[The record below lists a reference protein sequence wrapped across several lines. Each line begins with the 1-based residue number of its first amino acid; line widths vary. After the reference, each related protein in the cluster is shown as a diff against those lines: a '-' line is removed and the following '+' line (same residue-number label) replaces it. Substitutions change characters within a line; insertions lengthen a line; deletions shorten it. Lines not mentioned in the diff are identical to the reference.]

1 MTPAT
6 VDVFAAAADRFG
18 LVPAEIVPL
27 PGELTRNARVTGAAG
42 KAVVLKVHPEHE
54 TPDVDLE
61 VAALDALARG
71 PAAAMVPRVVR
82 TPAGEHRV
90 EVGDRIARALT
101 WLPGTVWADAGPAT
115 PERLNSLG
123 AAVARVDAALA
134 GFDHPHLG
142 RPLRW
147 NLVTA
152 ADQRELL
159 PHVAD
164 PERAG
169 EAAAVLDLFAERV
182 APALAALPAQ
192 AVHNDANDR
201 NVLVDG
207 DRVTGLLDFGDLCR
221 APRICGLA
229 VAAAYA
235 LPVQGAADPRALSHV
250 VAGYHAVA
258 PLRPAELA
266 LLPDLVRT
274 RLALSIVLAGWQ
286 SARDPGNDYLL
297 VSQDHVW
304 AALRALPP
312 ASADGGDELLAARLR
327 AACGYEPVATA
338 RAVRAHLATVEAAPV
353 LGRPLPELG
362 YRVLDWS
369 AGGTPEAAPE
379 GLVGV
384 GRYCEHRAVYTTA
397 AFAPQDHGPQAAPDE
412 PDERRTV
419 HLGVDLFVP
428 PGTPV
433 HAPLPGVVRAA
444 ADNAEPLDYGPVVVL
459 EHATPDGVPFFTLY
473 GHLSRAGLAGVR
485 EGLAVAAGEVIGSVG
500 TSAENGGWPPHVHV
514 QVLTALVG
522 VPAITT
528 PVTAPGVAPRAEL
541 ALWQSVSPDP
551 NLLLGLASGTRADP
565 GMPAAEIARRRATLM
580 SPALSLSYAEPL
592 HIVRGEGQYLV
603 DAAGRRWL
611 DLVNNVAH
619 VGHAHPRVVAAA
631 AAQNAL
637 LNTNTRYLHEAVA
650 EYARRLTETLPDP
663 LSVCFFVNSGSEAN
677 DLALRLAHAHTRARD
692 VLVLDHAYHGHLVSL
707 IDVSPYK
714 FDGPGGLGRPPTTHV
729 VPLPDPYR
737 GRYRTAPGVP
747 SAEVTPAYLEEVD
760 VRVDGLAAAGRRPAA
775 FLSEP
780 LPGTA
785 GQVVLADRFL
795 AGAYERVRAVGGICI
810 ADEVQ
815 IGVGRPGAA
824 MWGFE
829 LQGVVPDV
837 VTMGK
842 PLGNGHP
849 LGAVVTTPEVA
860 ASFLTGMEYFNTF
873 GGNPVSARVG
883 LAVLDVVADERL
895 QQRADGLGR
904 QMLAGLRELADRHD
918 LIGDVRGSGLFVGV
932 ELVHDRAARTPAG
945 AAAARVVEEVKA
957 RGVLIS
963 TDGPEHNVLKVKP
976 PMVLTEGDVDH
987 FVAVLDEALAVVR
1000 PEAAR

>member
-1 MTPAT
+1 MTPSALDALT
-6 VDVFAAAADRFG
+6 AAAALFAPGPHD
-18 LVPAEIVPL
+18 VTPL
-27 PGELTRNARVTGAAG
+27 PGERTLNARVTTATGEAL
-42 KAVVLKVHPEHE
+42 VVKLHPGQEA
-54 TPDVDLE
+54 PDVDLE
-61 VAALDALARG
+61 VAALDALAAG
-71 PAAAMVPRVVR
+71 PAASLVPRVVR
-82 TPAGEHRV
+82 AADGEHRLP
-90 EVGDRIARALT
+90 VGDRVARALT
-101 WLPGTVWADAGPAT
+101 WLPGAVWGEANPAT
-115 PERLNSLG
+115 PQRLRSLG
-123 AAVARVDAALA
+123 ATVAHVDCALA

-147 NLVTA
+147 NLTTA

-164 PERAG
+164 PERRAAAG
-169 EAAAVLDLFAERV
+169 AVLDRFAERV

-192 AVHNDANDR
+192 AVHNDANDL
-201 NVLVDG
+201 NVLVEG

-235 LPVQGAADPRALSHV
+235 VAAGAAALV
-250 VAGYHAVA
+250 EVTAGYHEAA
-258 PLRPAELA
+258 PLQPDELA

-274 RLALSIVLAGWQ
+274 RLALSVVMAGWQ
-286 SARDPGNDYLL
+286 SASDPGNPYLL
-297 VSQDHVW
+297 VSQDAVW
-304 AALRALPP
+304 SGLQALPP
-312 ASADGGDELLAARLR
+312 DADELTVARLR
-327 AACGYEPVATA
+327 LVCGYEPVPTA
-338 RAVRAHLATVEAAPV
+338 RAVRAHLATAAAAPV
-353 LGRPLPELG
+353 LRRPLAELPH
-362 YRVLDWS
+362 RVLDWS
-369 AGGTPEAAPE
+369 AGREPEAAPGGE
-379 GLVGV
+379 VGV

-397 AFAPQDHGPQAAPDE
+397 AFAPTGEARDGPDQ
-412 PDERRTV
+412 RRTV

-459 EHATPDGVPFFTLY
+459 EHATPAGVPFFTLY
-473 GHLSRAGLAGVR
+473 GHLSRHGLALLE
-485 EGLAVAAGEVIGSVG
+485 EGQAVEPGDVIGAVG

-551 NLLLGLASGTRADP
+551 NLLLGLPGGVRADP
-565 GMPAAEIARRRATLM
+565 GMPASEIARRRRTLM
-580 SPALSLSYAEPL
+580 SRALSLSYREPL
-592 HIVRGEGQYLV
+592 HIVRGEGAHLI
-603 DAAGRRWL
+603 DASGRRWL

-631 AAQNAL
+631 AEQNAV

-650 EYARRLTETLPDP
+650 EYAHRLAGTLPDP

-677 DLALRLAHAHTRARD
+677 DLALRLAYAHTRARD

-729 VPLPDPYR
+729 VPIPDPYR
-737 GRYRTAPGVP
+737 GRHRTDPGTP
-747 SAEVTPAYLEEVD
+747 TATVTPAYLAEMD
-760 VRVDGLAAAGRRPAA
+760 RLLGGLAAAGRRPAA

-780 LPGTA
+780 MPGTA
-785 GQVVLADRFL
+785 GQVVLADGFL
-795 AGAYERVRAVGGICI
+795 AGAYERVRAAGGLCI

-824 MWGFE
+824 LWGFE
-829 LQGVVPDV
+829 LHGVVPDV

-849 LGAVVTTPEVA
+849 LGAVVTTPEIA

-895 QQRADGLGR
+895 QQRAAVLGER
-904 QMLAGLRELADRHD
+904 MLAGLRELADRHE
-918 LIGDVRGSGLFVGV
+918 LIGDVRGTGLFVGV
-932 ELVHDRAARTPAG
+932 QLVADRKARTPAG
-945 AAAARVVEEVKA
+945 PRTAAVVEEVKA

-963 TDGPEHNVLKVKP
+963 SDGPEHDVLKIKP
-976 PMVLTEGDVDH
+976 PMVLTEADVDR
-987 FVAVLDEALAVVR
+987 FVTVLEEALTTDRRSPA
-1000 PEAAR
+1000 